1 MFCVLCGVVECAV
14 LSAVLCV
21 VVLCCVWLCC
31 SVLFFLC
38 CVGVA
43 WGAEGRRKEEKK
55 QALGD
60 AFGSQNCQKIGE
72 KSVLEGSWEALGRS
86 WGPRGPIEPPKCGGA
101 FAPLN
106 INRLLERSWGGLGA
120 LLGSSWGV
128 SWAIFL
134 ALGRS
139 WRGFGSASVAK
150 ALPRAI
156 FFEFVLLLGRAEP

>member
-1 MFCVLCGVVECAV
+1 MGGSALFCVLCGVVECAV

-60 AFGSQNCQKIGE
+60 AFGSQSYQKIDE

-86 WGPRGPIEPPKCGGA
+86 WGPRGPVEAPKGRGA
-101 FAPLN
+101 LPHRN

-128 SWAIFL
+128 LGGPWAVIWDIFL

-139 WRGFGSASVAK
+139 WKGFGSA
-150 ALPRAI
+150 
-156 FFEFVLLLGRAEP
+156 